1 LIEVSVSVP
10 ESVPTELE
18 DTGNSRSGVF
28 RRIMARDLYDVT
40 KRVSDLEESV
50 EDPVSAFL
58 TSWPQVVLLV
68 VMLVL
73 LLGSFLYYGQRI
85 ESIERRHSEES
96 ASWFSELESKQRM
109 VDELRETLRQQA
121 SSLRT
126 MSAAAASL
134 AKEPEAT
141 DTAGETDA
149 APRSAS
155 SSKPREPLPASLEPG
170 EVLLIVASTL
180 SKEEAIDRALA
191 FEPDG
196 FASEVILGKTGYY
209 GVALGRFDVQQAQSM
224 KSFLVD
230 SGIVDTTP
238 YLIADESID
247 SWVYP

>member
-1 LIEVSVSVP
+1 VSVP
-10 ESVPTELE
+10 ESVTTELE

-28 RRIMARDLYDVT
+28 RRIMARDVYDVT
-40 KRVSDLEESV
+40 KRVADLEEGAK
-50 EDPVSAFL
+50 DPISAFL

-68 VMLVL
+68 VMLIL

-85 ESIERRHSEES
+85 ERIERLHSDES

-109 VDELRETLRQQA
+109 IDELRETLRQQA
-121 SSLRT
+121 SSMRT
-126 MSAAAASL
+126 MSASSAL
-134 AKEPEAT
+134 TAKEPEAAE
-141 DTAGETDA
+141 TAKDEEA
-149 APRSAS
+149 VPRSAS

-180 SKEEAIDRALA
+180 IKEEAIDQALA
-191 FEPDG
+191 LEPDG

-209 GVALGRFDVQQAQSM
+209 GVALGRFDLQQAKSM

-230 SGIVDTTP
+230 SGIVSTTP
-238 YLIADESID
+238 YLIGNESID

>member
-1 LIEVSVSVP
+1 MSVP
-10 ESVPTELE
+10 ESVTTELE

-28 RRIMARDLYDVT
+28 RRIMARDVYDVT
-40 KRVSDLEESV
+40 KRVADLEESAK
-50 EDPVSAFL
+50 DPISAFL

-68 VMLVL
+68 VMLIL

-85 ESIERRHSEES
+85 DSIERLHSEES

-109 VDELRETLRQQA
+109 IDELRETLRQQA

-126 MSAAAASL
+126 MSASSALIS
-134 AKEPEAT
+134 KEPEAAE
-141 DTAGETDA
+141 TAKEGNA
-149 APRSAS
+149 APKSAS

-209 GVALGRFDVQQAQSM
+209 GVALGRFDVQQAKSM
-224 KSFLVD
+224 KSFLID

-238 YLIADESID
+238 YLIGDESID

>member
-1 LIEVSVSVP
+1 MSVLK
-10 ESVPTELE
+10 SVPTELE

-40 KRVSDLEESV
+40 KRVTDLEESA
-50 EDPVSAFL
+50 EDPVSSFL

-68 VMLVL
+68 VMLLL

-85 ESIERRHSEES
+85 ERIEKLHSAES

-109 VDELRETLRQQA
+109 IDELRETLRQQA
-121 SSLRT
+121 GSLRAMT
-126 MSAAAASL
+126 VPSGSI
-134 AKEPEAT
+134 AKQPE
-141 DTAGETDA
+141 AGETASENDT

-155 SSKPREPLPASLEPG
+155 SSKPREPLPAFLEPG

-209 GVALGRFDVQQAQSM
+209 GVALGRFDVQQAKSM
-224 KSFLVD
+224 KSFLID
-230 SGIVDTTP
+230 SGIVSTTP
-238 YLIADESID
+238 YLISNESID